1 MKKRLAIVST
11 HPIQYNAPWF
21 RLLQER
27 GEVISRVF
35 YTWRTAGEIHDPG
48 FGRTVSWDIPLSEGY
63 EWEYAPPSRAVQQ
76 RTYRNMDSPSLL
88 PRIKAFRPDAVL
100 VIGWNY
106 RSHFRVMRQIHG
118 RIPILF
124 RGDSTLLDKRPLARE
139 WLRTKLLRW
148 VFKHIDVALS
158 VGTNNTN
165 YFLHHGLRQDAIVL
179 APHAIDNDRFAE
191 PDAEYRANS
200 DQIRAELK
208 VRTDKTIVLF
218 VGKLIA
224 EKATDIL
231 VDGYHSIA
239 ERRKDIKL
247 LLVGSGPLEN
257 QLQQTLCEKTPIQ
270 LMPFQNQTRMP
281 VIYRTGDI
289 TILPSRSETWGLC
302 LNESMASGR
311 AVIASDRCGATIDLV
326 RESETGYSCKATVED
341 VARILLNLP
350 DRMTLLRMG
359 KTCQSFIQSWSF
371 DNIADMLSLTMH
383 RLTSGRG

>member
-1 MKKRLAIVST
+1 
-11 HPIQYNAPWF
+11 
-21 RLLQER
+21 
-27 GEVISRVF
+27 VF

-179 APHAIDNDRFAE
+179 APHAIDNDRFSKSQHNYTLKA
-191 PDAEYRANS
+191 
-200 DQIRAELK
+200 DQIRCELGI
-208 VRTDKTIVLF
+208 RPQDTLASF
-218 VGKLIA
+218 LGKFIAKKAPELLIA
-224 EKATDIL
+224 A
-231 VDGYHSIA
+231 YQSISA
-239 ERRKDIKL
+239 RRPDIKL
-247 LLVGSGPLEN
+247 LFIGNGPLEGLLHSMKSHARSEN
-257 QLQQTLCEKTPIQ
+257 FL
-270 LMPFQNQTRMP
+270 PFQNQSEMP
-281 VIYRTGDI
+281 VAYRIGDI
-289 TILPSRSETWGLC
+289 SVLPSRHNETWGLC

-341 VARILLNLP
+341 VARVLLNLP